1 MDHLRNAF
9 PTYKIQAKLKPG
21 DNPGNADELL
31 PPYKLTFPAQD
42 TKRTALAA
50 ELKKDDN
57 TTVIVEPFVR
67 ENRGP
72 YPMNVPKQNQITF
85 TATQIEAIR
94 SGMQPGLTQVVGPPG
109 TGKTDVAVQI
119 ISNLYHNFP
128 NQRTLL
134 VTHSNQA
141 LNQLFEKIMHLDIDE
156 RHLHGGFTEMSCFG
170 HGFLVKTGI
179 ILGFCEYLQV
189 KTRNFRNFICH
200 VFIKFLQNHPVLRLG
215 HGEDELETEK
225 DFSRYGRVNYVLE
238 QRLELLKKVAK
249 LQESLGVQGQVSY
262 TCETAGHFYLYQI
275 ISRWEKYEKEI
286 KNHVA
291 PEKVQQLFP
300 FNKFFDD
307 VEVLFKG
314 ENFEEDKE
322 VAEGCMRYVR
332 DIFTQL
338 EEFRAFE
345 LLRNGL
351 DRTRYL
357 LVKEAKII
365 AMTCTHAALTRDT
378 LVALGFRYDN
388 VLLEES
394 AQILEIETFIP
405 MLLQE
410 PQDGYNR
417 LKRFIMIG
425 DHHQLPPVI
434 KNMTFSKYSNMEQS
448 LFARFIKLGVPSVQL
463 DAQGRARSSICD
475 LYRWRYKNLGDL
487 PHCIDNPMY
496 QKANPGL
503 RYEYQ
508 LIDVGDFNGQGE
520 SEPNPH
526 FYQNLAEAEY
536 ICAMYMYMRLLG
548 YPRDKISILTTY
560 NGQKHLIRD
569 VVNKRCADNP
579 LIGKPHVIT
588 TVDKYQGSQN
598 DYILLSLVKTKTV
611 GHIRDVRRLIVA
623 LSRAR
628 LGLYVFARVSLFQ
641 NCYELSSSFD
651 ILTKRPLK
659 LQIVPSERYS
669 TSYNRHV
676 HVTPEQDIIEIQDMP
691 ELHKFVYDMYM
702 IECERIQQEMM
713 QKTEMLAPPEDAG
726 GNIEEIFDVDEDE
739 DEEQLINYELQPDE
753 NAFELESKQQAERGG
768 ESDGDD
774 VPDSGKIGAEAEE
787 EDSDMDEEDLR
798 PPGAN

>member
-9 PTYKIQAKLKPG
+9 PTYKIQAKIKPG
-21 DNPGNADELL
+21 ENNLESPNELL
-31 PPYKLTFPAQD
+31 PPYRLTFPAQD
-42 TKRTALAA
+42 TKRTALAE
-50 ELKKDDN
+50 ELTKDDA
-57 TTVIVEPFVR
+57 TTVIVEPYSR

-72 YPMNVPKQNQITF
+72 YPINIPKQNAISF
-85 TATQIEAIR
+85 TSTQIEAIR
-94 SGMQPGLTQVVGPPG
+94 SGMQPGLTMVVGPPG

-141 LNQLFEKIMHLDIDE
+141 LNQLFEKIMKLDIDE
-156 RHLHGGFTEMSCFG
+156 RHL
-170 HGFLVKTGI
+170 
-179 ILGFCEYLQV
+179 
-189 KTRNFRNFICH
+189 
-200 VFIKFLQNHPVLRLG
+200 LRLG

-262 TCETAGHFYLYQI
+262 TCETAGHFYLYQVM
-275 ISRWEKYEKEI
+275 SRWEKYQKEI
-286 KNHVA
+286 INHVA
-291 PEKVQQLFP
+291 PEKVQELFP

-307 VEVLFKG
+307 VDGDLFKG
-314 ENFEEDKE
+314 QSFEEDKE
-322 VAEGCMRYVR
+322 IAEGCMRYIK

-357 LVKEAKII
+357 LVKEAKVI

-378 LVALGFRYDN
+378 LVSLGFRYDN

-487 PHCIDNPMY
+487 PHCIDNKMY
-496 QKANPGL
+496 QMANPGL

-520 SEPNPH
+520 TEPNPH

-651 ILTKRPLK
+651 ILTKRPTK

-669 TSYNRHV
+669 NTFSRNMFV
-676 HVTPEQDIIEIQDMP
+676 EPEQDIIEIQDMP

-713 QKTEMLAPPEDAG
+713 QKTDQLIQPPQEDGDFG
-726 GNIEEIFDVDEDE
+726 GDENDDGDDDEDV
-739 DEEQLINYELQPDE
+739 EEQLINYEIQPDE
-753 NAFELESKQQAERGG
+753 EAFDIEVKQQGDRGDVD
-768 ESDGDD
+768 SDDD
-774 VPDSGKIGAEAEE
+774 NVPQSGKIEEE
-787 EDSDMDEEDLR
+787 EDSDMDEEDLK
-798 PPGAN
+798 PPGEN

>member
-9 PTYKIQAKLKPG
+9 PTYKIQAKIKPG

-67 ENRGP
+67 KNRGP

-141 LNQLFEKIMHLDIDE
+141 LNQLFEKIMQLDIDE
-156 RHLHGGFTEMSCFG
+156 RHL
-170 HGFLVKTGI
+170 
-179 ILGFCEYLQV
+179 
-189 KTRNFRNFICH
+189 
-200 VFIKFLQNHPVLRLG
+200 LRLG

-291 PEKVQQLFP
+291 PEKVQELFP

-307 VEVLFKG
+307 VEVLFKC

-475 LYRWRYKNLGDL
+475 LYRWRYKNFGDL

-520 SEPNPH
+520 TEPNPH
-526 FYQNLAEAEY
+526 FYQNLPVQY
-536 ICAMYMYMRLLG
+536 R
-548 YPRDKISILTTY
+548 YPGWDE
-560 NGQKHLIRD
+560 
-569 VVNKRCADNP
+569 
-579 LIGKPHVIT
+579 
-588 TVDKYQGSQN
+588 
-598 DYILLSLVKTKTV
+598 
-611 GHIRDVRRLIVA
+611 
-623 LSRAR
+623 LSR
-628 LGLYVFARVSLFQ
+628 LY
-641 NCYELSSSFD
+641 
-651 ILTKRPLK
+651 
-659 LQIVPSERYS
+659 
-669 TSYNRHV
+669 
-676 HVTPEQDIIEIQDMP
+676 
-691 ELHKFVYDMYM
+691 
-702 IECERIQQEMM
+702 
-713 QKTEMLAPPEDAG
+713 G
-726 GNIEEIFDVDEDE
+726 
-739 DEEQLINYELQPDE
+739 
-753 NAFELESKQQAERGG
+753 
-768 ESDGDD
+768 
-774 VPDSGKIGAEAEE
+774 
-787 EDSDMDEEDLR
+787 
-798 PPGAN
+798 